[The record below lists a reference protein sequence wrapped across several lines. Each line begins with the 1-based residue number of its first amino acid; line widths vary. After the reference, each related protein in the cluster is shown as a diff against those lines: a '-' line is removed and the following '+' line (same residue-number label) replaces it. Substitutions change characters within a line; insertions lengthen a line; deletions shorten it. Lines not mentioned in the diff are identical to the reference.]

1 MEDDGETAMRAQI
14 RQRIRVAQALII
26 LMETMLI
33 AYAISFWLK
42 QVIT

>member
-1 MEDDGETAMRAQI
+1 MRAQI

>member
-1 MEDDGETAMRAQI
+1 MEDDGETAMSAQI

-33 AYAISFWLK
+33 LYAISFWWNILR
-42 QVIT
+42 